1 MSVRKGSGLF
11 LGTGIG
17 LQVQCENPGS
27 RVTPWMSSL
36 VLTQR
41 VEEAQSQAQWK
52 QKNESQQ
59 ALGRYRIE
67 GLMVGT
73 EVAIRLGFLDLGHH
87 TRLELCHMVVNPGGI
102 TRGQS
107 VHTRPVRGPTSIAPA
122 HNACQVPEAPHRAGE
137 WASRVTLRRKA
148 VQQLLVLGPRLLVIH
163 ASPIQHSP
171 PKMHLSHRFP
181 WVPRIYLAGILA
193 PVHIASTHHVL
204 LHRMGLLRL
213 GVNVVQAVTCLTA
226 DKWHHKLLQLPGGLE
241 AHCGRKGAYPGLL
254 P

>member
-137 WASRVTLRRKA
+137 WASRVTL
-148 VQQLLVLGPRLLVIH
+148 
-163 ASPIQHSP
+163 
-171 PKMHLSHRFP
+171 
-181 WVPRIYLAGILA
+181 AGILA

-241 AHCGRKGAYPGLL
+241 AH
-254 P
+254 